1 MLEIKSISKTFA
13 KGTVNEHTAIQ
24 DMSLSLA
31 DGDFVT
37 VVGSNGAGKSTLFNA
52 ICGSFMVDKGHIILD
67 GEEITYKSEHARA
80 KMIGRVFQDPM
91 KGTAPNMTIEEN
103 LALAYTRAGGR
114 ARPFARALTKKKADF
129 FRENLSR
136 YNMGIEDRMK
146 TKIGLLSG
154 GQRQVVTLLM
164 CTLSIPKLL
173 LLDEHTA
180 ALDPATAER
189 VMDITKQIVK
199 ENNITTMMIT
209 HNLNQSLSTGT
220 RTIMLDAG
228 EIILDLSGEERD
240 NMTMDDLIKM
250 YSMKK
255 QKAFDNDR
263 ILLANN

>member
-1 MLEIKSISKTFA
+1 MLEINNISKTFA
-13 KGTVNEHTAIQ
+13 KGTVNEHTAINH
-24 DMSLSLA
+24 MSLNLK

-52 ICGSFMVDKGHIILD
+52 ICGTFMVDKGTILLD
-67 GEEITYKSEHARA
+67 GEDITFKSEHARA
-80 KMIGRVFQDPM
+80 KLIGRVFQDPM

-103 LALAYTRAGGR
+103 LALAYTRAGKKNSPFKR
-114 ARPFARALTKKKADF
+114 AITKKQTAF
-129 FRENLSR
+129 FRENLAR

-189 VMDITKQIVK
+189 VMEITKEIVV

-209 HNLNQSLSTGT
+209 HNLNQSLTTGN
-220 RTIMLDAG
+220 RTIMLDSG

-250 YSMKK
+250 YSAKK

-263 ILLANN
+263 ILLS

>member
-1 MLEIKSISKTFA
+1 MLDIQNISKTFE
-13 KGTVNEHTAIQ
+13 KGTVNEHVAINN
-24 DMSLSLA
+24 LSLKLE
-31 DGDFVT
+31 DGEFVT

-52 ICGSFMVDKGHIILD
+52 ICGSFMVDEGHIFLD
-67 GEEITYKSEHARA
+67 DMDITYKSEHSRA

-103 LALAYTRAGGR
+103 LALAYTIQ
-114 ARPFARALTKKKADF
+114 F
-129 FRENLSR
+129 FRENLAR

-180 ALDPATAER
+180 ALDPATAEK
-189 VMDITKQIVK
+189 VMDITKTIVQ

-209 HNLNQSLSTGT
+209 HNLKQSLTTGT
-220 RTIMLDAG
+220 RTIMLDSG
-228 EIILDLSGEERD
+228 EIILDLSGEERK
-240 NMTMDDLIKM
+240 NTTMEDMIKM

-255 QKAFDNDR
+255 QKEFDNDR
-263 ILLANN
+263 ILLSQ